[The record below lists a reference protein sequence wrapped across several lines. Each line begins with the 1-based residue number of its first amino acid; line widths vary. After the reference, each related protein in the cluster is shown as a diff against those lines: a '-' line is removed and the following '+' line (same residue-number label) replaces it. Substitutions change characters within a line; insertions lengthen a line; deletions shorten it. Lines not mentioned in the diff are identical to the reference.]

1 MRSDVVQVKTLKR
14 CGTPVVV
21 VLLAYFVI
29 MESDLTVS
37 VVDAFLTTVQIGA
50 EWFVSV
56 LRSAV
61 GA

>member
-14 CGTPVVV
+14 YGTPVVV
-21 VLLAYFVI
+21 VLLAYFVV